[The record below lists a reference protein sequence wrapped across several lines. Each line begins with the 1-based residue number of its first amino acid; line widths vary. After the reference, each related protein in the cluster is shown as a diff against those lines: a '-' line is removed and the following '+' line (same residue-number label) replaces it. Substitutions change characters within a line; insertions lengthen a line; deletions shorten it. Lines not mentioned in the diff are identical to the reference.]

1 MGPGF
6 GQGQSRTMDGQ
17 KHGLAG
23 HDPIT
28 HFSCPRLPRRLC
40 VCHPKR
46 PTFSLTCILG
56 AANQDASGAHPP
68 CCPAAPSRHLNK
80 SRVWIPSHVQDSKDR
95 QREKKKIAC
104 MAVQLAKRS
113 VDHRRLAIAGETGW
127 PGVVCRRFRFRPQ
140 QGTLSPAMS
149 YAGASRNQHVIALCH
164 CSSAQDK
171 MDDLLRPGWWFGP
184 SCSHLAPLR
193 RLQDA
198 HTDLLSTPWEAPPRP
213 WAGEVLLRPVRSLAR
228 YKRIKGDATNR

>member
-1 MGPGF
+1 MGGFSSPGF

-68 CCPAAPSRHLNK
+68 CFPAAPSRHLNK

-127 PGVVCRRFRFRPQ
+127 PGVVCWPVHPPAACPKS
-140 QGTLSPAMS
+140 LSPISISTA
-149 YAGASRNQHVIALCH
+149 AGNALARHV
-164 CSSAQDK
+164 
-171 MDDLLRPGWWFGP
+171 
-184 SCSHLAPLR
+184 LR
-193 RLQDA
+193 RGI
-198 HTDLLSTPWEAPPRP
+198 S
-213 WAGEVLLRPVRSLAR
+213 
-228 YKRIKGDATNR
+228 

>member
-68 CCPAAPSRHLNK
+68 RFPAAPSRHLNK
-80 SRVWIPSHVQDSKDR
+80 SRVCIPSHVQDSKDR
-95 QREKKKIAC
+95 QREKIGCRAASWQRGLWITAALPSQVRPDGRASC
-104 MAVQLAKRS
+104 AGLSTLQRPVQKVS
-113 VDHRRLAIAGETGW
+113 
-127 PGVVCRRFRFRPQ
+127 RRFRFRPQ
-140 QGTLSPAMS
+140 QGTRCRSSCLTPGHLVTNMS
-149 YAGASRNQHVIALCH
+149 SLCVTARAYKIRWTI
-164 CSSAQDK
+164 SSVHDRG
-171 MDDLLRPGWWFGP
+171 LG
-184 SCSHLAPLR
+184 HLAPL
-193 RLQDA
+193 
-198 HTDLLSTPWEAPPRP
+198 S
-213 WAGEVLLRPVRSLAR
+213 VLAC
-228 YKRIKGDATNR
+228 